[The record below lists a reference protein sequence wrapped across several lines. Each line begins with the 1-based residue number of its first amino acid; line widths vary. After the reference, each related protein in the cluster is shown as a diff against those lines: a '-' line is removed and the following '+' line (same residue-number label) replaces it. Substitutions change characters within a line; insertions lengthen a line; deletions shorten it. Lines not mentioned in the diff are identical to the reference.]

1 MRLTPVLSLHTLV
14 QCVYSHSSAHGHT
27 FTRSKRE
34 RERGEVERRFM
45 FWFFLNGNFCS
56 ALMFAALP
64 TRPARR
70 LWNEER
76 GIYREP
82 RTNTSKLELAL
93 KHMYTNTHVPSR
105 IASDLVISSA
115 IFIWHDFVEFIH
127 LLLSCWQ
134 VTESPLSL
142 TELWKVQDLHF
153 GLRGRKLTRLQLI
166 SGLWKNKSFQR
177 LLILQWQCFCLVKYF
192 SKMLTK
198 PAAFTISWT
207 FS

>member
-64 TRPARR
+64 TRPARQ
-70 LWNEER
+70 LWNEEKD
-76 GIYREP
+76 IYREP

-93 KHMYTNTHVPSR
+93 KHMYTNTRVPSR

-115 IFIWHDFVEFIH
+115 IFIWHRLCWIYPSALK
-127 LLLSCWQ
+127 LLAGDRVSSKLDWTMKGSGFTFWPQ
-134 VTESPLSL
+134 
-142 TELWKVQDLHF
+142 
-153 GLRGRKLTRLQLI
+153 RKETHETAAH
-166 SGLWKNKSFQR
+166 
-177 LLILQWQCFCLVKYF
+177 QWTVK
-192 SKMLTK
+192 K
-198 PAAFTISWT
+198 
-207 FS
+207 